1 MISGYGILM
10 TSLLIAID
18 TCFNIY
24 LMLQANNPKI
34 VMNYAAS
41 CFCNNI
47 LMLLCYYSGQ
57 RISNQNEILRRFLA
71 NLPWM
76 DKPQW
81 FKQSMLIMMA
91 RATVDIE
98 INPYGVFVL
107 NLTSYKDLMKAA
119 FSFGNIL
126 YRRKKMD

>member
-1 MISGYGILM
+1 M
-10 TSLLIAID
+10 T
-18 TCFNIY
+18 
-24 LMLQANNPKI
+24 
-34 VMNYAAS
+34 YAAS

-57 RISNQNEILRRFLA
+57 RISNQNEILRRCLA

-107 NLTSYKDLMKAA
+107 NLNSFKDLMKAA

-126 YRRKKMD
+126 YRRKKID